1 MLAHRRPAA
10 PACQCDV
17 SFPSGW
23 WCIVPVAS
31 ISRFVLKHKTWV
43 VSFWLATVVMAIF
56 AMPWSLDN
64 LSQSFDIPD
73 TESSDMAMEAAR
85 VYGNDGSSAPLV
97 LVSTLPEGAA
107 FDPATIED
115 EWVAIEEGIVTAEP
129 SARVVSY
136 GSTGDPV
143 FLSDD
148 QRTSFALVFLPSFG
162 ESLTG
167 QDAVVAAVAG
177 DTVAGEP
184 VLVTGRPVIESGD
197 GGESEDTG
205 VLVETLI
212 GGLGAL
218 VVLLYVFGSA
228 LALMPLIVAAVSILT
243 SFLVIGVLA
252 SFMDI
257 SVIVQFLVALI
268 GLGVAVDYSL
278 LVVKRWREE
287 RDAGVANDIAV
298 QRAMETAGHAV
309 IFSGTTVGIGLVA
322 LIAVPLA
329 FFRGMGV
336 GGMVIPLVS
345 VLVSITLLP
354 VILAAVGPAMDR
366 VALRRSKKQDD
377 HRGWLRWGAFV
388 VRNRW
393 MAVVVG
399 LVILAVLIIPA
410 LQLSLGAP
418 RPDSL
423 SSSGN
428 AEIALAN
435 LEESGIDGGVF
446 DPLVIFV
453 NGDPAPVVEAVSG
466 IDGVRGVVLPENDR
480 FQRDGTALV
489 TVIPQS
495 GGDNVEGRALVERVR
510 SALDDV
516 EGDPLVGGGPAS
528 GADFIEKV
536 YSSFPLMIV
545 LVAIV
550 TYVLLVR
557 AFRSLLLPLKA
568 LLLNVLSVAAA
579 YGVLVVVW
587 QWGWGSELIW
597 GIPSTGSI
605 TEWVPIMTFAFL
617 FGLSMDYEVFI
628 MHRMREEYD
637 EGHDTNT
644 AVVRGLAFTGKLVT
658 CAALILFLAFVAMA
672 STPQTEIKIMATG
685 LAAGILIDAVV
696 IRTFLVPALTSLM
709 GKWNWWLPGW
719 LTWIA
724 PKPVALT
731 PAGNADAELS
741 PAD

>member
-1 MLAHRRPAA
+1 
-10 PACQCDV
+10 
-17 SFPSGW
+17 
-23 WCIVPVAS
+23 VPVAS

-43 VSFWLATVVMAIF
+43 ASFWMAIVVIAIF

-73 TESSDMAMEAAR
+73 TENSDMAMEAAR
-85 VYGNDGSSAPLV
+85 VYGNDGSSPPLV
-97 LVSTLPEGAA
+97 LVSTLPKDAA
-107 FDPATIED
+107 FDPATVRD
-115 EWVAIEEGIVTAEP
+115 EWLAIEENVTAAEP
-129 SARVVSY
+129 LARVLSY
-136 GSTGDPV
+136 GSTEDPAFV
-143 FLSDD
+143 SDD
-148 QRTSFALVFLPSFG
+148 QRTTFALVFLPLFG
-162 ESLTG
+162 EGLVG
-167 QDAVVAAVAG
+167 QERVIAAVAD

-184 VLVTGRPVIESGD
+184 VLVTGRPVIESEG
-197 GGESEDTG
+197 GGESGDTG

-243 SFLVIGVLA
+243 SFLVIGLLA

-257 SVIVQFLVALI
+257 NFIVQFLVALI

-278 LVVKRWREE
+278 LIVKRWREE
-287 RDAGVANDIAV
+287 RDAGVGNELAV

-309 IFSGTTVGIGLVA
+309 IFSGTTVGVGLVA
-322 LIAVPLA
+322 LIAVPIA
-329 FFRGMGV
+329 FFRGMGI

-366 VALRRSKKQDD
+366 IALRRARKQDD
-377 HRGWLRWGAFV
+377 HRGWLRWGTYV

-393 MAVVVG
+393 MAVAVG
-399 LVILAVLIIPA
+399 LVMLGALIIPA
-410 LQLSLGAP
+410 TQLSLGAP

-423 SSSGN
+423 NSSGN
-428 AEIALAN
+428 AGTALVA

-453 NGDPAPVVEAVSG
+453 NGDPAPVVDAVNG
-466 IDGVRGVVLPENDR
+466 IEGVRGIVAPDSEQFR
-480 FQRDGTALV
+480 RDGTALV

-495 GGDNVEGRALVERVR
+495 SGDNADGRALVDRVR
-510 SALDDV
+510 TALDETD
-516 EGDPLVGGGPAS
+516 GDPLVGGGPAS

-536 YSSFPLMIV
+536 YGSFPLMIV

-568 LLLNVLSVAAA
+568 LILNVLSVAAA
-579 YGVLVVVW
+579 YGVLVVIW
-587 QWGWGSELIW
+587 QWGWGSELLW

-605 TEWVPIMTFAFL
+605 TEWVPIMIFAFL

-637 EGHDTNT
+637 EGHDTDT
-644 AVVRGLAFTGKLVT
+644 SVIRGLAFTGKLVT

-672 STPQTEIKIMATG
+672 SAPQTEIKIMATG
-685 LAAGILIDAVV
+685 LAAGILIDATV

-719 LTWIA
+719 LNWIA
-724 PKPVALT
+724 PKPVQLT
-731 PAGNADAELS
+731 PVVRAEADPS
-741 PAD
+741 PRD

>member
-1 MLAHRRPAA
+1 
-10 PACQCDV
+10 
-17 SFPSGW
+17 
-23 WCIVPVAS
+23 VPIAS
-31 ISRFVLKHKTWV
+31 LSRFVLKHKTWV
-43 VSFWLATVVMAIF
+43 ASFWLAIVVIAIF

-85 VYGNDGSSAPLV
+85 VYGNDGSSSPLV
-97 LVSTLPEGAA
+97 LVSTLPEDATL
-107 FDPATIED
+107 DPANVRD
-115 EWVAIEEGIVTAEP
+115 EWLAVEESVVAAEP
-129 SARVVSY
+129 LARVLSY

-143 FLSDD
+143 FISED
-148 QRTSFALVFLPSFG
+148 QRTSFALVFLPRFG
-162 ESLTG
+162 EGMVG
-167 QDAVVAAVAG
+167 QESVTAAVAD

-184 VLVTGRPVIESGD
+184 VLVTGRPAIESD
-197 GGESEDTG
+197 GGGEEGGDTG
-205 VLVETLI
+205 VLIETLV

-218 VVLLYVFGSA
+218 LVLLYVFGSA

-243 SFLVIGVLA
+243 SFLLIGVLA
-252 SFMDI
+252 SFTDI
-257 SVIVQFLVALI
+257 NFIVQFLVALI

-278 LVVKRWREE
+278 LIVKRWREE
-287 RDAGVANDIAV
+287 RDAGIPNEAAV

-309 IFSGTTVGIGLVA
+309 IFSGTTVGVGLVA
-322 LIAVPLA
+322 LIAVPIA

-336 GGMVIPLVS
+336 GGMVIPLIS
-345 VLVSITLLP
+345 VVVSITLLP
-354 VILAAVGPAMDR
+354 VILAVAGPAMDR
-366 VALRRSKKQDD
+366 IALRRTKKQDD
-377 HRGWLRWGAFV
+377 HRGWFRWGSFV

-393 MAVVVG
+393 MAVAVG
-399 LVILAVLIIPA
+399 LVLLGVLIIPA
-410 LQLSLGAP
+410 TQLSLGAP

-423 SSSGN
+423 NSSGN
-428 AEIALAN
+428 AEIALLA

-453 NGDPAPVVEAVSG
+453 NGDPEPVVNAVSE
-466 IDGVRGVVLPENDR
+466 IEGVRGVVAPDSEQFR
-480 FQRDGTALV
+480 RDGTSLV
-489 TVIPQS
+489 TVIPQR
-495 GGDNVEGRALVERVR
+495 GGDNADGRALVDRVR
-510 SALDDV
+510 SALDETD
-516 EGDPLVGGGPAS
+516 GDPLVGGGPAS

-536 YSSFPLMIV
+536 YGSFPLMIL

-568 LLLNVLSVAAA
+568 LILNVLSVAAA

-587 QWGWGSELIW
+587 QWGWGSDLIW

-605 TEWVPIMTFAFL
+605 TEWVPIMIFAFL

-637 EGHDTNT
+637 EGHDTDT

-724 PKPVALT
+724 PNPQQLT
-731 PAGNADAELS
+731 RVDGVESEPSLLA
-741 PAD
+741 

>member
-1 MLAHRRPAA
+1 MVGRLI
-10 PACQCDV
+10 DV
-17 SFPSGW
+17 SSLNGR
-23 WCIVPVAS
+23 CIVPVAS

-43 VSFWLATVVMAIF
+43 ASFWLATVVIAIF

-85 VYGNDGSSAPLV
+85 VYGNDGSSPPLV
-97 LVSTLPEGAA
+97 LVSTLPEGTE
-107 FDPATIED
+107 FDRATIGD
-115 EWVAIEEGIVTAEP
+115 EWLAVEQDIIAAEP
-129 SARVVSY
+129 SARVLSF
-136 GSTGDPV
+136 GSTGDPAFV
-143 FLSDD
+143 SED
-148 QRTSFALVFLPSFG
+148 QRTSFALVFLPIQG
-162 ESLTG
+162 DGLAG

-177 DTVAGEP
+177 DTVSGEP
-184 VLVTGRPVIESGD
+184 VLVTGRPVIESDG
-197 GGESEDTG
+197 GGESGDTG

-257 SVIVQFLVALI
+257 NFIVQFLVALI

-278 LVVKRWREE
+278 LIVKRWREE
-287 RDAGVANDIAV
+287 RDAGIANETAV
-298 QRAMETAGHAV
+298 QRSMETAGHAV
-309 IFSGTTVGIGLVA
+309 IFSGTTVGVGLVA
-322 LIAVPLA
+322 LIAVPIA

-345 VLVSITLLP
+345 VVVSITLLP
-354 VILAAVGPAMDR
+354 VILAVVGPAMDR
-366 VALRRSKKQDD
+366 IALRRAKKQDD
-377 HRGWLRWGAFV
+377 HRGWFRWGAFV
-388 VRNRW
+388 VCNRW
-393 MAVVVG
+393 
-399 LVILAVLIIPA
+399 LAVAAGLMMLAALILPA
-410 LQLSLGAP
+410 TQLSLGPP

-423 SSSGN
+423 NSSGN
-428 AEIALAN
+428 AEVALVA

-453 NGDPAPVVEAVSG
+453 NGDPAPVVDAVNG
-466 IDGVRGVVLPENDR
+466 IDGVRGVVAPESDR
-480 FQRDGTALV
+480 FRRDGTALV

-495 GGDNVEGRALVERVR
+495 SGDNAGGRALVDRVR
-510 SALDDV
+510 SALDEV

-528 GADFIEKV
+528 SVDFIEKV
-536 YSSFPLMIV
+536 YGSFPLMIA
-545 LVAIV
+545 LVALV

-568 LLLNVLSVAAA
+568 LILNVLSVAAA

-587 QWGWGSELIW
+587 QWGWGSELLW
-597 GIPSTGSI
+597 DIPSTGSI
-605 TEWVPIMTFAFL
+605 TEWVPIMIFAFL

-637 EGHDTNT
+637 EGHDTDT

-709 GKWNWWLPGW
+709 GGWNWWLPGW
-719 LTWIA
+719 LNGIA
-724 PKPVALT
+724 PKPVQLT
-731 PAGNADAELS
+731 SAASTAVDSS
-741 PAD
+741 PGS